1 MRRRTRPRTSRRTPR
16 TCRVLAPL
24 LGAGLLLGTATA
36 CVADRTPPP
45 RGFPEAAVD
54 EATLP
59 ASPSARPAPALT
71 DARARSALLRQGD
84 LGGAWSGTQGAATW
98 RDGLLKGRTD
108 PAECQELLDAF
119 YAEDLLGAPRGGRAA
134 TGFDDDEYGSQL
146 RYQVGAYDKAQVDE
160 RLDHFRSLAGE
171 CREFTVTGFGDREYA
186 AEVTPVDLPRGIGDA
201 RQGLRLV
208 VRGDVGGEE
217 GALTLDLAAV
227 RVGDTAVLLTHGGLY
242 GIDDDA
248 TREAARAGAE
258 RLQQVL
264 AEKKTSKDGT
274 KKDGTKKGETKKGEP
289 KKGEK
294 GTRTTE
300 PDEEQ
305 GGREEPG
312 REDSGGRGES
322 SDESTGTGRDDDTDG
337 SAEEAT
343 GDGDTGSGDSGDAD
357 ESGDSGDSD
366 DSSDAYRDEARATS
380 PSGSA

>member
-1 MRRRTRPRTSRRTPR
+1 M
-16 TCRVLAPL
+16 
-24 LGAGLLLGTATA
+24 LLGTATA

-59 ASPSARPAPALT
+59 PSPSARPAAPALT

-84 LGGAWSGTQGAATW
+84 LGGAWSGTRGAATW

-119 YAEDLLGAPRGGRAA
+119 YAEDLLGAPHGGRAV

-146 RYQVGAYDKAQVDE
+146 RYQVGAYDQAQVDE

-171 CREFTVTGFGDREYA
+171 CRAFTVTGFGDREYA

-242 GIDDDA
+242 GIDDDT

-264 AEKKTSKDGT
+264 AEEKT
-274 KKDGTKKGETKKGEP
+274 KKDGGKKGETEKGEP

-294 GTRTTE
+294 GTRAPE
-300 PDEEQ
+300 QDEE
-305 GGREEPG
+305 ETG

-322 SDESTGTGRDDDTDG
+322 SDESTGTAPDDTDG

-357 ESGDSGDSD
+357 ESGDSGDS
-366 DSSDAYRDEARATS
+366 SDAYRDEARATS

>member
-1 MRRRTRPRTSRRTPR
+1 
-16 TCRVLAPL
+16 
-24 LGAGLLLGTATA
+24 LLLGTATA

-59 ASPSARPAPALT
+59 ASPSARPAAPALT

-84 LGGAWSGTQGAATW
+84 LGGAWSGTRGAATW

-119 YAEDLLGAPRGGRAA
+119 YAEDLLGAPRGGRAV
-134 TGFDDDEYGSQL
+134 TGFDDDEYGAQL
-146 RYQVGAYDKAQVDE
+146 RYQVGAYDPAQVDE

-186 AEVTPVDLPRGIGDA
+186 AEVTPVDLPRSIGDA

-242 GIDDDA
+242 GIDEVT

-264 AEKKTSKDGT
+264 AEKKT
-274 KKDGTKKGETKKGEP
+274 KKDGAKKDGAKKGETRKGEP

-294 GTRTTE
+294 GTRAGE
-300 PDEEQ
+300 SDEEEGGQ
-305 GGREEPG
+305 EETGREETG
-312 REDSGGRGES
+312 RE
-322 SDESTGTGRDDDTDG
+322 GTGEPGEASGEAPDGDDTDG

-343 GDGDTGSGDSGDAD
+343 RDGDTDVTDLDGSDASGGSGDSDG
-357 ESGDSGDSD
+357 
-366 DSSDAYRDEARATS
+366 YQDEALATS
-380 PSGSA
+380 PSAVA

>member
-16 TCRVLAPL
+16 TCRVLVPL

-59 ASPSARPAPALT
+59 PSPSARPAAPALT

-84 LGGAWSGTQGAATW
+84 LGGAWSGTRGAATW

-119 YAEDLLGAPRGGRAA
+119 YAEDLLGAPRGGRAV
-134 TGFDDDEYGSQL
+134 TGFDDDEYGAQL
-146 RYQVGAYDKAQVDE
+146 RYQVGAYDPAQVDE

-242 GIDDDA
+242 GIDEA
-248 TREAARAGAE
+248 TTREAARAGAE

-264 AEKKTSKDGT
+264 AEKKT
-274 KKDGTKKGETKKGEP
+274 KKDGAKKGETEKGEP

-294 GTRTTE
+294 GTRAPE
-300 PDEEQ
+300 RDEE
-305 GGREEPG
+305 ETG
-312 REDSGGRGES
+312 REDTGGRGEP
-322 SDESTGTGRDDDTDG
+322 SDESTGTAPDDDTDG

-357 ESGDSGDSD
+357 ESGDSGDS
-366 DSSDAYRDEARATS
+366 SDAYRDEARATS

>member
-16 TCRVLAPL
+16 TCRVLIPL

-59 ASPSARPAPALT
+59 PSPSARPAAPALT
-71 DARARSALLRQGD
+71 DARARSALLRRGD
-84 LGGAWSGTQGAATW
+84 LSGAWSGTRGAATW

-119 YAEDLLGAPRGGRAA
+119 YAEDLLGTPRGGRAV
-134 TGFDDDEYGSQL
+134 TGFDDDAYGSQL

-160 RLDHFRSLAGE
+160 RLDHFGRLAGE
-171 CREFTVTGFGDREYA
+171 CREFTVTGFGEREYA
-186 AEVTPVDLPRGIGDA
+186 AEITPVDLPPGIGDA

-242 GIDDDA
+242 GIDGDA

-264 AEKKTSKDGT
+264 AGTRTKKGGTERGDTEKDGT
-274 KKDGTKKGETKKGEP
+274 E
-289 KKGEK
+289 KGEK
-294 GTRTTE
+294 RATE
-300 PDEEQ
+300 RGEE
-305 GGREEPG
+305 
-312 REDSGGRGES
+312 DTGGRGES
-322 SDESTGTGRDDDTDG
+322 ADESTGTAPGDDTDG

-343 GDGDTGSGDSGDAD
+343 GNDGGTGSGDSGEAGDPD
-357 ESGDSGDSD
+357 EPDGSGDSGGSG
-366 DSSDAYRDEARATS
+366 DSSDGYREEARATS

>member
-59 ASPSARPAPALT
+59 ASPSAKPAAAPALT

-119 YAEDLLGAPRGGRAA
+119 YAEDLLGTPRGGRAV

-146 RYQVGAYDKAQVDE
+146 RYQVGAYDKAQIDE
-160 RLDHFRSLAGE
+160 RLDHFRKLAGE
-171 CREFTVTGFGDREYA
+171 CREFTVTGFGDREYG

-208 VRGDVGGEE
+208 VRGDIGGEE

-242 GIDDDA
+242 GIDDDT

-264 AEKKTSKDGT
+264 AEKE
-274 KKDGTKKGETKKGEP
+274 TKKGETKKGEP

-294 GTRTTE
+294 GTRA
-300 PDEEQ
+300 PGRDEE
-305 GGREEPG
+305 GTGREG
-312 REDSGGRGES
+312 SGERGES
-322 SDESTGTGRDDDTDG
+322 PDESTGTARDDATDDTDG

-343 GDGDTGSGDSGDAD
+343 GDGDTGSRDSSEAD
-357 ESGDSGDSD
+357 ESGDSGGSD
-366 DSSDAYRDEARATS
+366 DSSDEYRDEARH
-380 PSGSA
+380 